1 MLFDFFVGLFSIF
14 GDGDECFCRLA
25 LLIFLIG
32 FVITGD
38 RFCKWFPVVPR
49 GADRF
54 IASDDDGVAR
64 MVEVRFLNLQPHF
77 CSHGYL
83 KIHT

>member
-1 MLFDFFVGLFSIF
+1 MVMS
-14 GDGDECFCRLA
+14 
-25 LLIFLIG
+25 
-32 FVITGD
+32 D
-38 RFCKWFPVVPR
+38 RFCKRFPVVPR

>member
-1 MLFDFFVGLFSIF
+1 MVMS
-14 GDGDECFCRLA
+14 
-25 LLIFLIG
+25 
-32 FVITGD
+32 D

>member
-1 MLFDFFVGLFSIF
+1 MVMS
-14 GDGDECFCRLA
+14 
-25 LLIFLIG
+25 
-32 FVITGD
+32 D

-77 CSHGYL
+77 CSHVDDDKFNL
-83 KIHT
+83 SETPIKL

>member
-1 MLFDFFVGLFSIF
+1 MDDDKMTEKTEFEEEIRD
-14 GDGDECFCRLA
+14 
-25 LLIFLIG
+25 
-32 FVITGD
+32 GD
-38 RFCKWFPVVPR
+38 RFCKRFPVVPR